1 MIKLTECRD
10 LKNGFAKFRPA
21 MNTRPTI
28 CYLFAC
34 FILVVFVAPVAKGQQ
49 IIKGQ
54 STPISVNI
62 IPIAKDTASTSTL
75 SIKSDDIQ
83 LYKNEKK
90 TALVIG
96 NGTYKNGPLKNAV
109 NDALDMAAT
118 LSEKGF
124 TVILKQNASRTEM
137 RDAIREF
144 SNEIKDG
151 GVGLFYYS
159 GHGLQVEGVN
169 YLVPIDANI
178 EMKAE
183 VAEECISASTVL
195 RVMEY
200 SNNRINVIILD
211 ACRNSP
217 FRSFSRSDEKGIT
230 KMDPPKGAKQG
241 SIIAFAT
248 APGDVA
254 SDGEGRNGFYTSK
267 LLKYINTPGLTL
279 EEVFKKVRIEVSAE
293 SNGRQIPWENNS
305 LTGDFF
311 FVHR

>member
-1 MIKLTECRD
+1 MKSRLTTRLSTLSVLIAFLMPE
-10 LKNGFAKFRPA
+10 A
-21 MNTRPTI
+21 M
-28 CYLFAC
+28 A
-34 FILVVFVAPVAKGQQ
+34 QQ

-54 STPISVNI
+54 SKPITVNI
-62 IPIAKDTASTSTL
+62 VPSAPDTTSTTL
-75 SIKSDDIQ
+75 TVKSDVQI
-83 LYKNEKK
+83 YRNEKK

-96 NGTYKNGPLKNAV
+96 NGGYKSGPLKNAV

-124 TVILKQNASRTEM
+124 TVILKQNASRTDM
-137 RDAIREF
+137 REGIREF
-144 SNEIKDG
+144 ASEISKG

-159 GHGLQVEGVN
+159 GHGLQVDGVN
-169 YLVPIDANI
+169 YLVPVDANI

-183 VAEECISASTVL
+183 VAEECISATAVL

-200 SNNRINVIILD
+200 SNNRINIIILD

-254 SDGEGRNGFYTSK
+254 SDGEGRNGFYTAK

-279 EEVFKKVRIEVSAE
+279 EEVFKKVRIEVSGE

-311 FVHR
+311 FVHP

>member
-1 MIKLTECRD
+1 MSEKMILLNFNLHMKLRLT
-10 LKNGFAKFRPA
+10 LHFLFVSFVLMTFLAPA
-21 MNTRPTI
+21 VM
-28 CYLFAC
+28 
-34 FILVVFVAPVAKGQQ
+34 GQQ

-54 STPISVNI
+54 SKPISVNI
-62 IPIAKDTASTSTL
+62 VPVAKDTTSTTL
-75 SIKSDDIQ
+75 TLKNDIQ

-96 NGTYKNGPLKNAV
+96 NGAYKNGPLKNAV
-109 NDALDMAAT
+109 NDDLDMAAT
-118 LSEKGF
+118 LSGKGF
-124 TVILKQNASRTEM
+124 TVILKQNASRTDM

-144 SNEIKDG
+144 ANEIKDG

-159 GHGLQVEGVN
+159 GHGMQVDGVN
-169 YLVPIDANI
+169 YLVPVDANI

-183 VAEECISASTVL
+183 IAEECISAATVL

-279 EEVFKKVRIEVSAE
+279 EEVFKKVRIEVSGE

-311 FVHR
+311 FVHP

>member
-1 MIKLTECRD
+1 MKSQLIFSVCC
-10 LKNGFAKFRPA
+10 F
-21 MNTRPTI
+21 
-28 CYLFAC
+28 LFFFLWKEATC
-34 FILVVFVAPVAKGQQ
+34 QQ

-54 STPISVNI
+54 SKPITVNI
-62 IPIAKDTASTSTL
+62 TPTLKKDTATTSLTL
-75 SIKSDDIQ
+75 KTDVQ

-96 NGTYKNGPLKNAV
+96 NSSYKTGPLKNAV

-124 TVILKQNASRTEM
+124 KVILKQNASRTDM

-144 SNEIKDG
+144 ADEINGG

-159 GHGLQVEGVN
+159 GHGLQVDGIN

-178 EMKAE
+178 EMRAE
-183 VAEECISASTVL
+183 VAEECISAATVL

-200 SNNRINVIILD
+200 SNNRINIIILD

-217 FRSFSRSDEKGIT
+217 FRSFSRSEEKGIT
-230 KMDPPKGAKQG
+230 RMDPPKGAKQG
-241 SIIAFAT
+241 SIIAFTT

-254 SDGEGRNGFYTSK
+254 SDGDGRNSLYTSK
-267 LLKYINTPGLTL
+267 LLKYIDTPGLTL
-279 EEVFKKVRIEVSAE
+279 EEVFKRVRTEVSLQ
-293 SNGRQIPWENNS
+293 SDGRQIPWENNS

-311 FVHR
+311 FIYN